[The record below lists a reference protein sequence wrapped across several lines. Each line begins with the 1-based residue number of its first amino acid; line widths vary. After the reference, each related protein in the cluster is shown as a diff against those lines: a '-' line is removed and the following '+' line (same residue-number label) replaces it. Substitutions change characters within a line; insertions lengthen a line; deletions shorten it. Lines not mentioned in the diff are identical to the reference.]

1 MIKNK
6 KDGFWRFIGGN
17 IEPGESYHAG
27 AARELL
33 EETGIT
39 CQIDEYCS
47 TYIGY
52 R

>member
-6 KDGFWRFIGGN
+6 KDGLWRLPGGN

-33 EETGIT
+33 EET
-39 CQIDEYCS
+39 
-47 TYIGY
+47 
-52 R
+52 